1 MKLLITGASGFL
13 GGRAARYFR
22 ERYEVLTPTHAQL
35 DLTDGAG
42 VEAFCRAERPDLI
55 LHCAA
60 VSDTGACQREP
71 DRSFAINVEGAEH
84 MARAAGL
91 IGARCVLCSSDQ
103 VYFGSSEQDPHR
115 EDEILTPR
123 NVYGGQKLEAE
134 ERCLAVNPDSVL
146 LRLSW
151 MYDGETLR
159 AGEHGDFLRTLL
171 PRLRAGERGSY
182 PVHDRRGITQ
192 VHEVIQNMERAFAL
206 PGGVYNFGAPNDCST
221 FELMERVFDR
231 LQLDRTLLEP
241 NGATFAD
248 GPRNLCMDQSRLN
261 RAGIAFSSTEEGLVR
276 AIQSVL

>member
-13 GGRAARYFR
+13 GDRAARSFR
-22 ERYEVLTPTHAQL
+22 EKYKILTPTHARL
-35 DLTDGAG
+35 DLTDGAA
-42 VEAFCRAERPDLI
+42 VEAFCRAERPELI

-71 DRSFAINVEGAEH
+71 DRSYSINVEGAEH
-84 MARAAGL
+84 IARAAGL
-91 IGARCVLCSSDQ
+91 IGAKCVLCSSDQ
-103 VYFGSSEQDPHR
+103 VYFGSPEQTPHR
-115 EDEILTPR
+115 EDQVLMPG
-123 NVYGGQKLEAE
+123 NVYGRQKLEAE

-159 AGEHGDFLRTLL
+159 EGEHGDFLRTLL
-171 PRLRAGERGSY
+171 PRLRAGEKGSY
-182 PVHDRRGITQ
+182 PVHDRRGITRMQ
-192 VHEVIQNMERAFAL
+192 EVIQNMEKAFAL
-206 PGGVYNFGAPNDCST
+206 SGGVYNFGAPNDCST

-231 LQLDRTLLEP
+231 LRLDRSLLEP
-241 NGATFAD
+241 NEAAFAD

-276 AIQSVL
+276 AIRDKL